1 MKSILFFILILAAP
15 SVFAQKV
22 SIENRDGKAVIVTR
36 DTLESGATR
45 ETVDWAANPLDV
57 LTAKRDESVKYLD
70 WIDGKINRLKEERK
84 QKNQEVN
91 DLDKAIIDLQNGLLI
106 DTQKAAPTP
115 VPKETTP
122 ANSAP
127 KAKKSKSKNR

>member
-1 MKSILFFILILAAP
+1 MKFIVFFILILTAQP
-15 SVFAQKV
+15 VFAQKV

-45 ETVDWAANPLDV
+45 ETVDWAADPLQV
-57 LTAKRDESVKYLD
+57 LIRTRDESLKYMD
-70 WIDGKINRLKEERK
+70 WIDGKINRLKEDRK

-91 DLDKAIIDLQNGLLI
+91 DLDKAIIDLQNGMLI
-106 DTQKAAPTP
+106 DTKKVAPKPNEPAP
-115 VPKETTP
+115 VQP
-122 ANSAP
+122 AS